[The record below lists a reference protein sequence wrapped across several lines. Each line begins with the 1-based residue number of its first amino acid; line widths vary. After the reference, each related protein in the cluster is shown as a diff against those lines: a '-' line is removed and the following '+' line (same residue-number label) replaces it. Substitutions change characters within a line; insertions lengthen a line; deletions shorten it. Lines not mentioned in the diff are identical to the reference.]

1 MERQQRGLLVDESA
15 LLRVGH
21 RLKAGVC
28 AKLAVDVVEVV
39 AECLAEMLSL
49 RAMVVELRPAA
60 QRLSLSVK
68 TVERHR
74 ADLMRRLEIHDIAGL
89 VRWAIGHG
97 LVTFEL

>member
-1 MERQQRGLLVDESA
+1 MWWRW
-15 LLRVGH
+15 LRSVW
-21 RLKAGVC
+21 
-28 AKLAVDVVEVV
+28 
-39 AECLAEMLSL
+39 AEMLSL

-68 TVERHR
+68 TVKRHR
-74 ADLMRRLEIHDIAGL
+74 ADLMRRLEIHDIGGL